1 MPELHDLF
9 ATPDQEDTGVP
20 LPGRRVRVLDAVQQ
34 PEPEPRLVRRAD
46 TGRVYVTT
54 EYSELDDGGVVPH
67 QLYDV
72 TEDFEQ
78 LSEDPHVPF
87 GPALYAIASR
97 VYDVAV
103 EMNPDATRASRIDA
117 IASSLAYTF
126 RGPSSD

>member
-1 MPELHDLF
+1 MPDLHDLF
-9 ATPDQEDTGVP
+9 ASQHQEGTGVP
-20 LPGRRVRVLDAVQQ
+20 LPGRRVRVLDADQQ
-34 PEPEPRLVRRAD
+34 REPEPRLVRKSD
-46 TGRVYVTT
+46 TGRVYVAT
-54 EYSELDDGGVVPH
+54 EYTELEDGGVLPH

-97 VYDVAV
+97 VHDVAV
-103 EMNPDATRASRIDA
+103 EANPDATRASRIDT